1 MPRLKIP
8 EKIDMAI
15 DVASLGAKRMVLS
28 WQAMLNAVA
37 MAPHTMHTA
46 KMAMIYMAAACINSR
61 HSAGPS
67 VTTNMNLRLPDI

>member
-28 WQAMLNAVA
+28 WQLQRVGLSLQSLYPISEDSPVRAEGDDQTDRVYHCGIIVRKQNRRNDNK
-37 MAPHTMHTA
+37 T
-46 KMAMIYMAAACINSR
+46 
-61 HSAGPS
+61 
-67 VTTNMNLRLPDI
+67 